1 MAISKI
7 KTGSIEDGTL
17 STADYADSSV
27 TEAKIDP
34 AFVTSINTNP
44 QLAGTSAM
52 LVPKGTT
59 AQRPASPVIGHVRY
73 NTTTDCLEQYT
84 ALGWA
89 GIAAP
94 PVITTIS
101 PTTFNGETGTTITV
115 NGANFQAGAV
125 VTFITAAGTA
135 YNAGATTYVNSSQLT
150 ATTPQDFT
158 VADEPI
164 DVKVTN
170 ANGLST
176 TLADSLDCGGSP
188 TWTTASGNLLDVNE
202 TVASTVTIAA
212 TDPDNGSTIA
222 YSISSGSLPSGMSL
236 NSSTGVISGTPAEI
250 ASDTTYSFTG
260 VATDNAGNTASRSFN
275 IIIRNAVRGIVIGG
289 TTYSLE
295 STAQSFTTQGY
306 YSFTVPKS
314 FQARLQLWGAGGGG
328 AFSGSSGPSKG
339 CAGGYVEGLYTF
351 SPGVTYVMLI
361 GQGGRIAGNP
371 TGRAFPDGGQSEQ
384 NEGYGMAGGG
394 GSTRFGLYAQ
404 SGFNITNSSGNYN
417 NTSAVYNLIAGAGAG
432 GSDYIYTYGG
442 TPAGYGGG
450 TNGADG
456 GAWYTSGE
464 SSNSTGKGGTQ
475 SAGGAAGTT
484 PARLAFAEAGGKYY
498 GGNGSGS
505 GGGGGY
511 YGGGGAR
518 GYYSLGGGGSGF
530 IGSGITS
537 GTFYTATA
545 GESTHYISPNPRS
558 NRPGS
563 AGYGG
568 AYGNAGNDGA
578 VIFTL
583 V

>member
-1 MAISKI
+1 MSNYSTYKGVNNITLDVATRDG
-7 KTGSIEDGTL
+7 TGS
-17 STADYADSSV
+17 
-27 TEAKIDP
+27 
-34 AFVTSINTNP
+34 
-44 QLAGTSAM
+44 M
-52 LVPKGTT
+52 LGPKGTT
-59 AQRPASPVIGHVRY
+59 AQRPASPVVGYIRY
-73 NTTTDCLEQYT
+73 NTTTDCYEQYT

-101 PTTFNGETGTTITV
+101 PTTFNGESGTTITV
-115 NGANFQAGAV
+115 NGANFSAGSI
-125 VTFITAAGTA
+125 VTFITNGGTP
-135 YNAGATTYVNSSQLT
+135 YNAGATTFVSSSQVT

-164 DVKVTN
+164 DVKITN

-176 TLADSLDCGGSP
+176 TLSDALDCGGSP
-188 TWTTASGNLLDVNE
+188 TWTTAAGNILDTNE
-202 TVASTVTIAA
+202 TFAATVTIAA
-212 TDPDNGSTIA
+212 TDPDAGSTIA
-222 YSISSGSLPSGMSL
+222 YSVGSGSLPSGMSL

-250 ASDTTYSFTG
+250 ASDTTYSFNG
-260 VATDNAGNTASRSFN
+260 VATDNAGNTATRSFN
-275 IIIRNAVRGIVIGG
+275 IIIRNVAPSIIISG
-289 TTYSLE
+289 TSYNLAS
-295 STAQSFTTQGY
+295 SAQTFSTQGY
-306 YSFTVPKS
+306 YAFTANRS

-328 AFSGSSGPSKG
+328 ANGNDGPSRG

-351 SPGVTYVMLI
+351 APDVTYVMLI
-361 GQGGRIAGNP
+361 GQGGRRGSNP
-371 TGRAFPDGGQSEQ
+371 TGRAFPDGGQSQE
-384 NEGYGMAGGG
+384 NEGYGQAGGG

-432 GSDYIYTYGG
+432 GSDYIYGWSG
-442 TPAGYGGG
+442 TPAGFGGG
-450 TNGADG
+450 TNGANG
-456 GAWYTSGE
+456 GSWYPSGE
-464 SSNSTGKGGTQ
+464 SENSTGKGGTQ
-475 SAGGAAGTT
+475 SAGGAGGTT
-484 PARLAFAEAGGKYY
+484 PARLAFSEAGAKYY

-537 GTFYTATA
+537 GTFYTTTS
-545 GESTHYISPNPRS
+545 GQSTHYVSPDPRS
-558 NRPGS
+558 NRPS
-563 AGYGG
+563 NAGRGG
-568 AYGNAGNDGA
+568 DISTVGNDGA